1 MLILFLYLLHT
12 QLSHAR
18 YIIYI
23 PFRIIGLLFQD
34 SDNNPTNHTFQVI
47 LQFLYQIRNVIDHRF
62 GNMSHL
68 PNNQEVYTSQCKKQV
83 IFTMYSTEC
92 VDGTGTEGH
101 KRVRKYTK
109 INDRMYLV
117 TQTSVDVHFVPF
129 FLLSLLIQLIQPAI
143 FSLISEPSNYYLF
156 PLI

>member
-1 MLILFLYLLHT
+1 
-12 QLSHAR
+12 
-18 YIIYI
+18 
-23 PFRIIGLLFQD
+23 
-34 SDNNPTNHTFQVI
+34 
-47 LQFLYQIRNVIDHRF
+47 
-62 GNMSHL
+62 MSHL

-92 VDGTGTEGH
+92 FDGTGTEGH

-129 FLLSLLIQLIQPAI
+129 F
-143 FSLISEPSNYYLF
+143 YY
-156 PLI
+156 PY